1 MVLATSR
8 FIRGKPGVRRAA
20 MTLVVATTLGSSMC
34 LVACQG
40 EGHSSAKRSTPP
52 LRLIPWQRAVYA
64 GRETVAIGVGTGID
78 SVPRFATVRRT
89 VGGNEVSLYGPA
101 PRTSSLVRVVRCF
114 RVSDPRLRSRRRITD
129 GARRNPRR
137 TLARTDLV
145 RKLDL
150 RSGSCRRLPVRQRQ
164 NAPSQPAS

>member
-1 MVLATSR
+1 MLATSR
-8 FIRGKPGVRRAA
+8 FIKGEPGSQRAA
-20 MTLVVATTLGSSMC
+20 FVLAVAATVGSSMC

-40 EGHSSAKRSTPP
+40 EGHRSAKRSTPP

-64 GRETVAIGVGTGID
+64 GRETVAVGVGTGIN
-78 SVPRFATVRRT
+78 SVPRFATVRRV
-89 VGGNEVSLYGPA
+89 VGANELSLYGPA
-101 PRTSSLVRVVRCF
+101 PRSGPLVRVVRCF

-129 GARRNPRR
+129 GARQNPRR

-145 RKLDL
+145 RRLDL
-150 RSGSCRRLPVRQRQ
+150 HSRSCHRLPVRQRR